1 MIGVFLMTHASLGE
15 ALIQCV
21 CHVMGQ
27 RPQQV
32 AQIGVCAQD
41 TPDALLPMVRKVR
54 DLVDT
59 GQGVLVLTDVCG
71 ATPSNIALKLYEQGK
86 TEIVAGVNVPLLLRV
101 LTYRDEPLEAL
112 VKRAIAG
119 GCDGVRRLQPE
130 V

>member
-1 MIGVFLMTHASLGE
+1 MIGIFLMTHASLGE

-27 RPQQV
+27 RPPQI
-32 AQIGVCAQD
+32 AQIGVCEQD
-41 TPDALLPMVRKVR
+41 EPDALLPQARQMR
-54 DLVDT
+54 DLVDS

-71 ATPSNIALKLYEQGK
+71 ATPSNIALKLFEAGR

-101 LTYRDEPLEAL
+101 LNYREETLEAL

-119 GCDGVRRLQPE
+119 GCDGVSRLTPE
-130 V
+130 A